1 VSSTEELSPAD
12 PGHDP
17 RAWVTPE
24 DLNVAPELLGLPLA
38 TPRQRGLA
46 MAADLS
52 LLSLLSHLL
61 NFWLLLAGGLG
72 LYLWLRQ
79 SQPALFQRLRLR
91 KPAAGAAAEPAR
103 PPRRAAWLAVLV
115 FVLLGGQQLLADWRE
130 EPEAARTQS
139 AASAAIR
146 EAAEDAGDEARAAM
160 EQAAKEVGA
169 REPGAEAASASAPA
183 AASASAAL
191 ATASA
196 ELAEQRAQ
204 IRTLRAELKQAQA
217 PKSLQWREEIEVWLD
232 RIGLSYFW
240 GAVYFALLPVLWP
253 GQSPGKWLLGLR
265 VVELTGKALTPMI
278 CFKRYGG
285 YAAGMATGFFGF
297 LQILW
302 DPNRQAIQDKTA
314 HTVVIDARSTR
325 RLALPVAELVPVAA
339 TAAAAAAALTAGDV
353 AGLGEG

>member
-1 VSSTEELSPAD
+1 MSRTELSPAD

-46 MAADLS
+46 MAVDLA

-72 LYLWLRQ
+72 LLQWLRY
-79 SQPALFQRLRLR
+79 SRPALFQRLRLR
-91 KPAAGAAAEPAR
+91 KPAVDAAPEPAR
-103 PPRRAAWLAVLV
+103 PPRRVAWLAVLV
-115 FVLLGGQQLLADWRE
+115 FVLLGAQQMLADWRE
-130 EPEAARTQS
+130 APEAARTQS

-160 EQAAKEVGA
+160 EQAAKEI
-169 REPGAEAASASAPA
+169 GAEAPSAPA
-183 AASASAAL
+183 SATASAAL

-196 ELAEQRAQ
+196 ELAEQREQ

-217 PKSLQWREEIEVWLD
+217 PKSLQWRQEIEVWLD

-325 RLALPVAELVPVAA
+325 RLALPVAELVPAAA
-339 TAAAAAAALTAGDV
+339 TAAAAAAAAAALTAGDV